1 MIYLDSSVVLARLFS
16 EDVSP
21 PDDLW
26 AERVLSSRL
35 LEYEVVN
42 RLFAYRASTGVQE
55 DARDLLGRID
65 FLDLDSMT
73 LARAL
78 APMPAGVRTLDGMH
92 LATMEFLRSRGLPVE
107 LATYD
112 RRMIEAARA
121 MGFAVIDL

>member
-1 MIYLDSSVVLARLFS
+1 
-16 EDVSP
+16 
-21 PDDLW
+21 
-26 AERVLSSRL
+26 
-35 LEYEVVN
+35 
-42 RLFAYRASTGVQE
+42 
-55 DARDLLGRID
+55 
-65 FLDLDSMT
+65 MT